1 MEDEE
6 EAEEP
11 KAKVKEV
18 KMSTIVMTL
27 FPTAVTE
34 EKLQESKEK
43 AITRI
48 FGPAKTLLKVKN
60 PQRAGDFESIL
71 KRKIDEHCQE
81 GHLHFSQGEWE
92 KAITCYTKALNLN
105 PNKGE
110 LYEKKAEAFL
120 QLCDFQSA
128 AMHLRKVYRM
138 SPKEEI
144 RERLA
149 FTVFIQGQSL
159 YEQKVYLDALDSFTH
174 ACELQP
180 QNTLYRMRRYK
191 KTPEFVPQSLK
202 NDGSTEVPANVV
214 SPSHPTGELYEK
226 KAEAFLQL
234 CDFQSAAMHLR
245 KVYRMSPKEEIR
257 ERLAFTVFIQGQS
270 LYEQKVYLD
279 ALDSFT
285 HACELQPQNTL
296 YRMRSIACLAA
307 MNRFND
313 CLQMVNEEV
322 EREKKNA
329 DLFVL
334 RARLFEYF
342 GKASCCFCNIQEALA
357 LDPDHVEARLLLKK
371 MTKEAERSKDSAV
384 TLAIKGNLKG
394 ALLKINRAI
403 NYNPLDEKYF
413 LFRGT
418 LLRRL
423 KDFSAAIDD
432 YLRAVE
438 LCRPDEAS
446 EVRSEAEKQ
455 VLLSYND
462 FAVHCYFKG
471 CYEEAVLLL
480 NKAIKGEK
488 NEFGLYMNRGD
499 CFLKLGQLNFAMADY
514 QQALEL
520 RPLDPKLRH
529 RISWL
534 SNETG
539 LQDFREKK
547 YLQAEMH
554 FSTAVDN
561 DPWEVK
567 YYLNRAKTRVF
578 LQEFLGAKEDMIS
591 ALLLNP
597 NKEEVRILMGNLFPG
612 ESAESLLD
620 SKVGD
625 LTKTL
630 LDRKLKSFPGG
641 KALQRPLKSAGSE
654 PPTNAYVQIADQ
666 KSETS
671 PAMEKE
677 EVSEEKKL
685 QNKMAECQQK
695 SHQANEELKEA
706 SQNKPTLGSKTVW
719 IDPCPRQPPKDCPK
733 EPYCWRKF

>member
-6 EAEEP
+6 EVEEP
-11 KAKVKEV
+11 KAKEV

-48 FGPAKTLLKVKN
+48 FGPAKTLMKVKN
-60 PQRAGDFESIL
+60 PQRAGDYESIL
-71 KRKIDEHCQE
+71 NRKIDEHCRE
-81 GHLHFSQGEWE
+81 GDLYFSQGEWE
-92 KAITCYTKALNLN
+92 EAITRYTKALNLD

-110 LYEKKAEAFL
+110 LYERKAEAFL

-128 AMHLRKVYRM
+128 AMHLRKVYHM
-138 SPKEEI
+138 SPKEGI

-149 FTVFIQGQSL
+149 FIVFLQGQSL
-159 YEQKVYLDALDSFTH
+159 YEQKVYLDALDSWTH

-180 QNTLYRMRRYK
+180 QNR
-191 KTPEFVPQSLK
+191 
-202 NDGSTEVPANVV
+202 
-214 SPSHPTGELYEK
+214 
-226 KAEAFLQL
+226 
-234 CDFQSAAMHLR
+234 
-245 KVYRMSPKEEIR
+245 
-257 ERLAFTVFIQGQS
+257 
-270 LYEQKVYLD
+270 
-279 ALDSFT
+279 
-285 HACELQPQNTL
+285 L

-313 CLQMVNEEV
+313 CLQMVNAEV
-322 EREKKNA
+322 ELDKSNA

-342 GKASCCFCNIQEALA
+342 GKASCCFCNLQEALA
-357 LDPDHVEARLLLKK
+357 LDPDHTEAQVLLRK
-371 MTKEAERSKDSAV
+371 MTKEAERSKDCAV

-438 LCRPDEAS
+438 LCRADEAS
-446 EVRSEAEKQ
+446 EVRHEAEKQ

-488 NEFGLYMNRGD
+488 NEFGLYINRGD

-520 RPLDPKLRH
+520 HPLDPRLRH
-529 RISWL
+529 RIAWL
-534 SNETG
+534 SNESG
-539 LQDFREKK
+539 LQDFREKQ
-547 YLQAEMH
+547 YLQAETR
-554 FSTAVDN
+554 FSCAVDN

-597 NKEEVRILMGNLFPG
+597 NKEEVRTLMGNLFPG
-612 ESAESLLD
+612 ESKESLLN

-641 KALQRPLKSAGSE
+641 KALQRPLKSTGSE
-654 PPTNAYVQIADQ
+654 LPTNMYIQIEDQ
-666 KSETS
+666 KGE
-671 PAMEKE
+671 EKE
-677 EVSEEKKL
+677 EGSEEKKL
-685 QNKMAECQQK
+685 QKRLAECQQN

-706 SQNKPTLGSKTVW
+706 HQNKPALESKTVW
-719 IDPCPRQPPKDCPK
+719 VDTCARLPPKDCPK

>member
-1 MEDEE
+1 MEE
-6 EAEEP
+6 EEEVEES

-18 KMSTIVMTL
+18 KMSTVVLTL

-48 FGPAKTLLKVKN
+48 FGPAKTLMKVKN

-81 GHLHFSQGEWE
+81 GQLYFSQGEWE
-92 KAITCYTKALNLN
+92 KAITCYTKALNLD
-105 PNKGE
+105 PNKAE

-128 AMHLRKVYRM
+128 AMHLRKVYRL
-138 SPKEEI
+138 SLKEEI

-149 FTVFIQGQSL
+149 FIVFIQGQSL
-159 YEQKVYLDALDSFTH
+159 YEQKVYLDALHSFTH

-180 QNTLYRMRRYK
+180 QNTLYR
-191 KTPEFVPQSLK
+191 
-202 NDGSTEVPANVV
+202 
-214 SPSHPTGELYEK
+214 
-226 KAEAFLQL
+226 
-234 CDFQSAAMHLR
+234 
-245 KVYRMSPKEEIR
+245 I
-257 ERLAFTVFIQGQS
+257 
-270 LYEQKVYLD
+270 
-279 ALDSFT
+279 
-285 HACELQPQNTL
+285 
-296 YRMRSIACLAA
+296 RSIACLAA

-322 EREKKNA
+322 ELEKNNA

-334 RARLFEYF
+334 RARLFQYF

-357 LDPDHVEARLLLKK
+357 LDPGHVEAQLLLKK
-371 MTKEAERSKDSAV
+371 MTKEAERSKDFAV

-394 ALLKINRAI
+394 ALLKINQAI
-403 NYNPLDEKYF
+403 SYNPLDEKYF

-432 YLRAVE
+432 YLKAVE
-438 LCRPDEAS
+438 LCRADEAS
-446 EVRSEAEKQ
+446 KVRREAEKQ

-462 FAVHCYFKG
+462 FAVHCYYKG

-480 NKAIKGEK
+480 NKAITGEK
-488 NEFGLYMNRGD
+488 NEFGLYINRGD

-520 RPLDPKLRH
+520 RPLDPKLRR
-529 RISWL
+529 RIAWL

-539 LQDFREKK
+539 LQDFRRKL
-547 YLQAEMH
+547 YLQAETH
-554 FSTAVDN
+554 FSSAVEN

-597 NKEEVRILMGNLFPG
+597 SKEEVRTLMVNPVSRREAQNPSSTAKLAISPKLFWI
-612 ESAESLLD
+612 ES
-620 SKVGD
+620 
-625 LTKTL
+625 
-630 LDRKLKSFPGG
+630 
-641 KALQRPLKSAGSE
+641 
-654 PPTNAYVQIADQ
+654 
-666 KSETS
+666 
-671 PAMEKE
+671 
-677 EVSEEKKL
+677 
-685 QNKMAECQQK
+685 
-695 SHQANEELKEA
+695 
-706 SQNKPTLGSKTVW
+706 
-719 IDPCPRQPPKDCPK
+719 
-733 EPYCWRKF
+733 

>member
-6 EAEEP
+6 EVEEP

-27 FPTAVTE
+27 FPTAVSE

-60 PQRAGDFESIL
+60 PQRAGDYESIL
-71 KRKIDEHCQE
+71 NRKIDEHCRE
-81 GHLHFSQGEWE
+81 GDLYFSQGEWE
-92 KAITCYTKALNLN
+92 EAITRYTKALNLD

-110 LYEKKAEAFL
+110 LYERKAEAFL

-128 AMHLRKVYRM
+128 AMHLRKVYHM
-138 SPKEEI
+138 SPKEGT

-149 FTVFIQGQSL
+149 FIVFIQPG
-159 YEQKVYLDALDSFTH
+159 
-174 ACELQP
+174 
-180 QNTLYRMRRYK
+180 
-191 KTPEFVPQSLK
+191 
-202 NDGSTEVPANVV
+202 
-214 SPSHPTGELYEK
+214 
-226 KAEAFLQL
+226 
-234 CDFQSAAMHLR
+234 
-245 KVYRMSPKEEIR
+245 
-257 ERLAFTVFIQGQS
+257 
-270 LYEQKVYLD
+270 
-279 ALDSFT
+279 
-285 HACELQPQNTL
+285 
-296 YRMRSIACLAA
+296 
-307 MNRFND
+307 
-313 CLQMVNEEV
+313 
-322 EREKKNA
+322 
-329 DLFVL
+329 
-334 RARLFEYF
+334 
-342 GKASCCFCNIQEALA
+342 
-357 LDPDHVEARLLLKK
+357 
-371 MTKEAERSKDSAV
+371 
-384 TLAIKGNLKG
+384 
-394 ALLKINRAI
+394 
-403 NYNPLDEKYF
+403 
-413 LFRGT
+413 RGT

-438 LCRPDEAS
+438 LCRANEAS
-446 EVRSEAEKQ
+446 EVRREAEKQ

-488 NEFGLYMNRGD
+488 NEFGLYINRGD

-520 RPLDPKLRH
+520 HPLDPRLRH
-529 RISWL
+529 RIAWL
-534 SNETG
+534 SNESG
-539 LQDFREKK
+539 LQDFREKQ
-547 YLQAEMH
+547 YLQAETH
-554 FSTAVDN
+554 FSCAVDN

-597 NKEEVRILMGNLFPG
+597 NKEEVRTLMGNLFPG
-612 ESAESLLD
+612 ENKESLLN

-641 KALQRPLKSAGSE
+641 KAEIFPLQRPLKSTGSE
-654 PPTNAYVQIADQ
+654 PSTNMYIQIEDQ
-666 KSETS
+666 KGE
-671 PAMEKE
+671 EKE
-677 EVSEEKKL
+677 EGSEEKKL
-685 QNKMAECQQK
+685 QKRLAECQQN

-706 SQNKPTLGSKTVW
+706 RQNKPALESKTVW
-719 IDPCPRQPPKDCPK
+719 VDACARPPPKDCPK

>member
-6 EAEEP
+6 EVEES

-60 PQRAGDFESIL
+60 PQRAGDYESIL
-71 KRKIDEHCQE
+71 NRKIDEHCQE
-81 GHLHFSQGEWE
+81 GHLYFSQGEWE
-92 KAITCYTKALNLN
+92 KAITCYTKALNLD
-105 PNKGE
+105 PNK
-110 LYEKKAEAFL
+110 
-120 QLCDFQSA
+120 
-128 AMHLRKVYRM
+128 
-138 SPKEEI
+138 
-144 RERLA
+144 
-149 FTVFIQGQSL
+149 
-159 YEQKVYLDALDSFTH
+159 
-174 ACELQP
+174 
-180 QNTLYRMRRYK
+180 
-191 KTPEFVPQSLK
+191 
-202 NDGSTEVPANVV
+202 
-214 SPSHPTGELYEK
+214 
-226 KAEAFLQL
+226 
-234 CDFQSAAMHLR
+234 
-245 KVYRMSPKEEIR
+245 
-257 ERLAFTVFIQGQS
+257 GQS

-307 MNRFND
+307 MTRFND
-313 CLQMVNEEV
+313 CLQMVNQEV
-322 EREKKNA
+322 EMEKENA

-334 RARLFEYF
+334 RARLFEHF

-384 TLAIKGNLKG
+384 ALAIKGNLKG

-432 YLRAVE
+432 YLKAVE
-438 LCRPDEAS
+438 LCPGVEAS
-446 EVRSEAEKQ
+446 EVRREAEKQ
-455 VLLSYND
+455 VLLTYND

-488 NEFGLYMNRGD
+488 NEFGLYINRGD
-499 CFLKLGQLNFAMADY
+499 CFLKLGQLNFAKADY

-529 RISWL
+529 RIAWL

-539 LQDFREKK
+539 LQDFREKQ
-547 YLQAEMH
+547 YLLAETH
-554 FSTAVDN
+554 FSSAVDN

-597 NKEEVRILMGNLFPG
+597 NKEEVRSLMASLFPG
-612 ESAESLLD
+612 ESAESLLG

-654 PPTNAYVQIADQ
+654 PPTNEYVQIVNQQA
-666 KSETS
+666 ETS
-671 PAMEKE
+671 VAKE
-677 EVSEEKKL
+677 EEVCEEKKL
-685 QNKMAECQQK
+685 QKRLAECQQS
-695 SHQANEELKEA
+695 SHQANEELNETR
-706 SQNKPTLGSKTVW
+706 QNKPTLESKTIWVE
-719 IDPCPRQPPKDCPK
+719 PCSRLPPKECPK
-733 EPYCWRKF
+733 EPYCWMKS

>member
-1 MEDEE
+1 MEE
-6 EAEEP
+6 EEEVEEP

-18 KMSTIVMTL
+18 KMSTVVLTL

-71 KRKIDEHCQE
+71 KSKIDEHCQE
-81 GHLHFSQGEWE
+81 GHLYFSQGEWE
-92 KAITCYTKALNLN
+92 KAITCYTKALNLD
-105 PNKGE
+105 PNKAE

-128 AMHLRKVYRM
+128 AMHLRKVYRV

-149 FTVFIQGQSL
+149 FVVFIQGQSL
-159 YEQKVYLDALDSFTH
+159 YEQKVYLDALHSFTH

-180 QNTLYRMRRYK
+180 QNTLYR
-191 KTPEFVPQSLK
+191 
-202 NDGSTEVPANVV
+202 
-214 SPSHPTGELYEK
+214 
-226 KAEAFLQL
+226 
-234 CDFQSAAMHLR
+234 
-245 KVYRMSPKEEIR
+245 I
-257 ERLAFTVFIQGQS
+257 
-270 LYEQKVYLD
+270 
-279 ALDSFT
+279 
-285 HACELQPQNTL
+285 
-296 YRMRSIACLAA
+296 RSIACLAA

-322 EREKKNA
+322 ELEKNNA
-329 DLFVL
+329 DLFIL

-357 LDPDHVEARLLLKK
+357 LDPGHVEAQLLLKK
-371 MTKEAERSKDSAV
+371 MTKEAERSKDLAV
-384 TLAIKGNLKG
+384 SLAIKGNLKG

-403 NYNPLDEKYF
+403 SYNPLDEKYF

-432 YLRAVE
+432 YLKAVE
-438 LCRPDEAS
+438 LCRADEAS
-446 EVRSEAEKQ
+446 EVRREAEKQ

-462 FAVHCYFKG
+462 FAVHCYHKG
-471 CYEEAVLLL
+471 CYEEAVQLL
-480 NKAIKGEK
+480 NKAVKGEK
-488 NEFGLYMNRGD
+488 NEFGLYVNRGD
-499 CFLKLGQLNFAMADY
+499 CFLKMGQLNFAMADY

-520 RPLDPKLRH
+520 RPLDPKLRW
-529 RISWL
+529 RIAWL

-539 LQDFREKK
+539 MQDFRKK
-547 YLQAEMH
+547 QYLQAETH
-554 FSTAVDN
+554 FSSAVEN

-597 NKEEVRILMGNLFPG
+597 SKEEVRTLMGNLFPG
-612 ESAESLLD
+612 ESPESLLS

-625 LTKTL
+625 LTKTI
-630 LDRKLKSFPGG
+630 LDRKLNAFLEG
-641 KALQRPLKSAGSE
+641 RPLKSAGSE
-654 PPTNAYVQIADQ
+654 LRTNVYVQIEDQ
-666 KSETS
+666 QKAEE
-671 PAMEKE
+671 PAAKE
-677 EVSEEKKL
+677 EEKVSEEKKL
-685 QNKMAECQQK
+685 QKRLAECQQH
-695 SHQANEELKEA
+695 SHQADEELKEA
-706 SQNKPTLGSKTVW
+706 RQHKPTLESKTVW
-719 IDPCPRQPPKDCPK
+719 IDPCPRLPPKECPK
-733 EPYCWRKF
+733 EPFSWRKN

>member
-1 MEDEE
+1 
-6 EAEEP
+6 
-11 KAKVKEV
+11 
-18 KMSTIVMTL
+18 MSTIVMSF

-43 AITRI
+43 TITRI
-48 FGPAKTLLKVKN
+48 FGTTRTLLKVKD
-60 PQRAGDFESIL
+60 PQRAGDFQGIL
-71 KRKIDEHCQE
+71 KRKIDEHCQQ
-81 GHLHFSQGEWE
+81 GHLYFSEGEWE
-92 KAITCYTKALNLN
+92 KAITCYTKALNLD

-149 FTVFIQGQSL
+149 FIVFLQGQSL
-159 YEQKVYLDALDSFTH
+159 YEQK
-174 ACELQP
+174 
-180 QNTLYRMRRYK
+180 
-191 KTPEFVPQSLK
+191 
-202 NDGSTEVPANVV
+202 
-214 SPSHPTGELYEK
+214 
-226 KAEAFLQL
+226 
-234 CDFQSAAMHLR
+234 
-245 KVYRMSPKEEIR
+245 I
-257 ERLAFTVFIQGQS
+257 
-270 LYEQKVYLD
+270 YLD

-307 MNRFND
+307 MSRFND

-322 EREKKNA
+322 ELENNNA

-342 GKASCCFCNIQEALA
+342 GKANCCFCNVQEALA

-371 MTKEAERSKDSAV
+371 MTKEAERSKDYAV
-384 TLAIKGNLKG
+384 ALAIKGNLKG

-438 LCRPDEAS
+438 LCQADEGG
-446 EVRSEAEKQ
+446 EVRREAEKQ

-462 FAVHCYFKG
+462 FAVHCYLKG

-488 NEFGLYMNRGD
+488 NEFGLYLNRGD

-520 RPLDPKLRH
+520 SPLDPTLRH
-529 RISWL
+529 RIAWL
-534 SNETG
+534 SNESG
-539 LQDFREKK
+539 LQDFREKH
-547 YLQAEMH
+547 YLQAETH
-554 FSTAVDN
+554 FSSAVEN

-597 NKEEVRILMGNLFPG
+597 NKEEVQTLMCNLFPG
-612 ESAESLLD
+612 ESPESLLD
-620 SKVGD
+620 SKIGD
-625 LTKTL
+625 LTKTR
-630 LDRKLKSFPGG
+630 LDRKLKLFPDG
-641 KALQRPLKSAGSE
+641 KASQRAPKSPGSE
-654 PPTNAYVQIADQ
+654 PLTNVYVHIEDRKA
-666 KSETS
+666 ETS
-671 PAMEKE
+671 ASE
-677 EVSEEKKL
+677 EEVVSEEKKL
-685 QNKMAECQQK
+685 QKRMYEYQQK
-695 SHQANEELKEA
+695 SNQAKEELKVA
-706 SQNKPTLGSKTVW
+706 RQNKPTLESKTVW
-719 IDPCPRQPPKDCPK
+719 LDARPSLLPKECPK
-733 EPYCWRKF
+733 EPYCWKKF

>member
-1 MEDEE
+1 M
-6 EAEEP
+6 P
-11 KAKVKEV
+11 LTHHHKFSRTVKPTNLNCGPYVPLEHYYFLYYYY
-18 KMSTIVMTL
+18 KHALMLRSST
-27 FPTAVTE
+27 P
-34 EKLQESKEK
+34 
-43 AITRI
+43 
-48 FGPAKTLLKVKN
+48 P
-60 PQRAGDFESIL
+60 PHL
-71 KRKIDEHCQE
+71 KRNLFQRQNTIRREE
-81 GHLHFSQGEWE
+81 FHFHFQS
-92 KAITCYTKALNLN
+92 K
-105 PNKGE
+105 
-110 LYEKKAEAFL
+110 LYERKAEAFL

-128 AMHLRKVYRM
+128 AMHLRKVYHM
-138 SPKEEI
+138 SPKEGI

-149 FTVFIQGQSL
+149 FIV
-159 YEQKVYLDALDSFTH
+159 
-174 ACELQP
+174 
-180 QNTLYRMRRYK
+180 
-191 KTPEFVPQSLK
+191 
-202 NDGSTEVPANVV
+202 
-214 SPSHPTGELYEK
+214 
-226 KAEAFLQL
+226 FLQVGL
-234 CDFQSAAMHLR
+234 GIFL
-245 KVYRMSPKEEIR
+245 
-257 ERLAFTVFIQGQS
+257 ERLNRGTLS
-270 LYEQKVYLD
+270 N
-279 ALDSFT
+279 SFS
-285 HACELQPQNTL
+285 P
-296 YRMRSIACLAA
+296 SIACLAA

-313 CLQMVNEEV
+313 CLQMVNAEV
-322 EREKKNA
+322 ELDKSNA

-342 GKASCCFCNIQEALA
+342 GKASCCFCNLQEALA
-357 LDPDHVEARLLLKK
+357 LDPDHTEAQVLLRK
-371 MTKEAERSKDSAV
+371 MTKEAERSKDCAV

-438 LCRPDEAS
+438 LCRADEAS
-446 EVRSEAEKQ
+446 EVRHEAEKQ

-488 NEFGLYMNRGD
+488 NEFGLYINRGD

-520 RPLDPKLRH
+520 HPLDPRLPLGGSQLYSSPSLCFFRH
-529 RISWL
+529 
-534 SNETG
+534 G
-539 LQDFREKK
+539 P
-547 YLQAEMH
+547 YLQAETR
-554 FSTAVDN
+554 FSCAVDN

-597 NKEEVRILMGNLFPG
+597 NKEEVRTLMGNLFPG
-612 ESAESLLD
+612 ESKESLLN

-641 KALQRPLKSAGSE
+641 KALQRYRIEAAGRFNSIFLGGFPFFLSHSFSPLSYSLISHSFCPLFSLSPYSLSPLILSPFFFPLSLPSLILSSLVLALVLSLSLPSYSLSSLILSSLLFSLSFCPLLFSPLFFLSLIFSSPLSFGVSSLSFSCSLSPLLFFPVSLSFSFSLSLSAFLPSPRPLKSTGSE
-654 PPTNAYVQIADQ
+654 LPTNMYIQIEDQ
-666 KSETS
+666 KGE
-671 PAMEKE
+671 EKE
-677 EVSEEKKL
+677 EGSEEKKL
-685 QNKMAECQQK
+685 QKRLAECQQN
-695 SHQANEELKEA
+695 SHQV
-706 SQNKPTLGSKTVW
+706 SPPLGRKTRYF
-719 IDPCPRQPPKDCPK
+719 ISLLIKKLCRPSPP
-733 EPYCWRKF
+733 